1 MVSYKHNFF
10 YQDIIMLYF
19 QTYGI
24 LLSQANG
31 RTKKVEL
38 IEQKA
43 ELWLSEAGEEV
54 GWKRETV
61 VSKVTKFQVK

>member
-1 MVSYKHNFF
+1 
-10 YQDIIMLYF
+10 MLYF